1 MKRHP
6 DSVTIELCNSEAE
19 SGVFIDVC
27 VRRSVCVWGGVCVH
41 FCSSLLCI
49 SCWVVEL
56 VDHCRRPRVL
66 IHSPATYLRVCVCL
80 SVCVRFKAKASTWS
94 TNLNVRC
101 QKKPTYWS
109 LFPDSLCSH
118 RRHQNGDYLGCKL
131 PFLCSKNV
139 IIAINPPPSL
149 SVLALSKVVQTNDF
163 LMKAE
168 MSF

>member
-56 VDHCRRPRVL
+56 VDHCRGPRVS
-66 IHSPATYLRVCVCL
+66 IHSPATYLRVCVCVW
-80 SVCVRFKAKASTWS
+80 VCVLDLKPKPRLEAPILMWG
-94 TNLNVRC
+94 VR
-101 QKKPTYWS
+101 KNP
-109 LFPDSLCSH
+109 LIDLCSLILSALT
-118 RRHQNGDYLGCKL
+118 GDTRMVIIWAVNCLFSAVKTL
-131 PFLCSKNV
+131 LLPLTLPPPFL
-139 IIAINPPPSL
+139 
-149 SVLALSKVVQTNDF
+149 F
-163 LMKAE
+163 
-168 MSF
+168 